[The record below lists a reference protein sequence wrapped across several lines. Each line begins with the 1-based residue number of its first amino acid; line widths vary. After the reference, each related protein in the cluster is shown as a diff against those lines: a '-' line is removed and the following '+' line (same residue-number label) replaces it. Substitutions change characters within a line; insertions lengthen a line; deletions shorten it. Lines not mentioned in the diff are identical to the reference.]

1 MTDKELRRM
10 SRRELLEMLIFQ
22 TTEVERLQSE
32 LAQAQSALLD
42 RRITIEKAGSI
53 AEASLQLSGI
63 FDAAQSAA
71 EQYLENLRQMNSQQ
85 QAIAQKIQADAKQK
99 ADAMI
104 AEADAY
110 RRKTHADADAYWQRV
125 SGEARALM
133 DEHKNPRNLIRG
145 GKDPV

>member
-10 SRRELLEMLIFQ
+10 SRSELLEMLISQ
-22 TTEVERLQSE
+22 TTEVERLKLE
-32 LAQAQSALLD
+32 LAQAQAALRD
-42 RRITIEKAGSI
+42 KRITIENAGSI

-85 QAIAQKIQADAKQK
+85 EAIAQKIQADAKQK

-110 RRKTHADADAYWQRV
+110 SRKTHADADAYWQRI
-125 SGEARALM
+125 SDKARALL
-133 DEHKNPRNLIRG
+133 DEHESLRKMIQG
-145 GKDPV
+145 GKDLL